1 MSMFDFIMCE
11 YPIDTH
17 ELLTKAQKGFPV
29 QYQTKDTPDQS
40 MSHYKID
47 KDGVL
52 WKNYFET
59 EWVDEIAHFLGGYV
73 KTINEE
79 WRKES
84 FSGEINFYEGVPHP
98 DRHSLDQNSKDYWLR
113 YRSGW
118 IEFKAIFLKGYLVD
132 TIELITKQDPI
143 RLSDEEVEGLI
154 ARNEENRKR
163 TYLSNCERRKERP
176 TPEQEL
182 IDRIYDAVVCETE
195 TQWASYTL
203 NKVVEYIKEY
213 REKYDR
219 FYKEIC
225 NNNEN

>member
-1 MSMFDFIMCE
+1 MGMFDFIMCE

-17 ELLTKAQKGFPV
+17 ELLIKAQKGFPL

-47 KDGVL
+47 KDGIL
-52 WKNYFET
+52 WKNYFES
-59 EWVDEIAHFLGGYV
+59 EWTKDIEHFLGGYF
-73 KTINEE
+73 KTTSEE

-113 YRSGW
+113 YKSGW
-118 IEFKAIFLKGYLVD
+118 IEFKAIFLKGYLVGV
-132 TIELITKQDPI
+132 IELITKQDPE
-143 RLSDEEVEGLI
+143 RLSDEEVEESISRL
-154 ARNEENRKR
+154 EENRKR
-163 TYLSNCERRKERP
+163 TQLSNRKNRKEQP

-182 IDRIYDAVVCETE
+182 IDRIYDAVVCETD
-195 TQWASYTL
+195 TQWESHTL

-213 REKYDR
+213 REKYDK
-219 FYKEIC
+219 FYE
-225 NNNEN
+225 ETTL

>member
-1 MSMFDFIMCE
+1 MFDFIMCE

-17 ELLTKAQKGFPV
+17 ELLIKAQKGFPL

-52 WKNYFET
+52 WKNYFEN
-59 EWVDEIAHFLGGYV
+59 EWTKDIEHFLGGYF
-73 KTINEE
+73 KTTSEE

-98 DRHSLDQNSKDYWLR
+98 DRYSLDQNSKDYWLR
-113 YRSGW
+113 YKSGW
-118 IEFKAIFLKGYLVD
+118 IEFKAIFLKGYLVGE
-132 TIELITKQDPI
+132 IELITKQDPT
-143 RLSDEEVEGLI
+143 RLSDEEVEESLS
-154 ARNEENRKR
+154 RHEENRKR
-163 TYLSNCERRKERP
+163 THLSNCERRKEHP

-182 IDRIYDAVVCETE
+182 IDRIYDAVVCDTETE
-195 TQWASYTL
+195 REYYASNEYYAL

-213 REKYDR
+213 REKYDK
-219 FYKEIC
+219 FYEEIK
-225 NNNEN
+225 